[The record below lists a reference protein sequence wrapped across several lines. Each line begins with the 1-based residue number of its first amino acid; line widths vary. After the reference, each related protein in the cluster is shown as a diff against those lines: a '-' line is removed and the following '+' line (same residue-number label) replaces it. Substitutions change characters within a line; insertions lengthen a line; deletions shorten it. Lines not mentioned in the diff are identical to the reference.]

1 MHFIVALTKRRQV
14 MDYQEFLDYVKENI
28 LDYLKQSRIT
38 ADTSNEVIFDE
49 KEYEVLSQKIMKI
62 LPETSCVQDRLQL
75 IITAI
80 SAKHTMPY

>member
-49 KEYEVLSQKIMKI
+49 KEYEVLSQKIMKNNG
-62 LPETSCVQDRLQL
+62 
-75 IITAI
+75 ITLVAI
-80 SAKHTMPY
+80 TIYQEGQ